1 MGYYLA
7 TAGLLTFIV
16 LAREFSPPKQWH
28 ANGTTPIG
36 DTGKRPAQKGLTTLT
51 RSTCLLP

>member
-7 TAGLLTFIV
+7 TAGILTFIV

-36 DTGKRPAQKGLTTLT
+36 DTGKRQAQKGLTTLT
-51 RSTCLLP
+51 R